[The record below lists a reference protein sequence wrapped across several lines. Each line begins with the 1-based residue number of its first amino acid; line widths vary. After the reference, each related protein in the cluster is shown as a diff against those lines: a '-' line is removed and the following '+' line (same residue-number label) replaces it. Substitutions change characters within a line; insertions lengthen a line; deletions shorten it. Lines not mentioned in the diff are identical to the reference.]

1 MLFPRRKKMNKSSWH
16 YYAWLTIIL
25 WAGAYVFTR
34 VALRHFSPLPLAFLR
49 CLTASLALVILLIIR
64 GEALPPLR
72 DWPRFLASGAMG
84 FGLYFF
90 LFNTGAASLTATASC
105 LVISVSPLLTA
116 LIGRGLFGEK
126 MSGLAWA
133 AMLLEFSGL
142 IVIILWAGPLSINR
156 GIFWV
161 LAAAV
166 AISIYN
172 IMQRAYARSYSPLQ
186 ITAFSFV
193 VGTILLSFSLPEAW
207 AELKSAPGSQIAAVI
222 FLGLGPGAAA
232 YLAWAKAMS
241 LAGGAGAVANYM
253 FLTPLLSFLLG
264 YLLIAEMPDGGT
276 LLGGLVILAG
286 LALFT
291 RASRA

>member
-1 MLFPRRKKMNKSSWH
+1 MNRPSWH
-16 YYAWLTIIL
+16 HYAWLTIVL

-49 CLTASLALVILLIIR
+49 CAAASLALVVLLLVR
-64 GEALPPLR
+64 GEPLPPLR
-72 DWPRFLASGAMG
+72 DYPRFLASGAMG

-90 LFNTGAASLTATASC
+90 LFNTGAASLSAAGSC

-116 LIGRGLFGEK
+116 FMGRGLFGEK
-126 MSGLAWA
+126 LPPLAWG

-142 IVIILWAGPLSINR
+142 IIMTLWAGPLSINR

-161 LAAAV
+161 LAAAA

-193 VGTILLSFSLPEAW
+193 VGTVLLSFSLPEAW
-207 AELKSAPGSQIAAVI
+207 AELKSAPGSQMAAVI

-232 YLAWAKAMS
+232 YLAWAKALS
-241 LAGGAGAVANYM
+241 LAGQAGAVANYM
-253 FLTPLLSFLLG
+253 FLTPLLSFLMG

-276 LLGGLVILAG
+276 LLGGLVILGG
-286 LALFT
+286 LALF
-291 RASRA
+291 SRVSRT